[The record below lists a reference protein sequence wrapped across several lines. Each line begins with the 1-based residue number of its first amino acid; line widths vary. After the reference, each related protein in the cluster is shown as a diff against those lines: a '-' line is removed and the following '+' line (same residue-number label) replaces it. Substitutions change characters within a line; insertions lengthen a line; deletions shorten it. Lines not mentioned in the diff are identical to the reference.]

1 MESEETEERILGR
14 LRALI
19 LVIIALGVVAAIVGT
34 RTTRWF
40 VPMLYLPVALAYP
53 RPRWSQILV
62 WIMWSTTWAMLAL
75 ILAIDGRPK
84 LFTAPAHW
92 LMTIS
97 VGLLMVGLPLLR
109 WYLTSPRF
117 GASDI
122 PRARIHRRE

>member
-14 LRALI
+14 LRAMI
-19 LVIIALGVVAAIVGT
+19 LVIIGLGIAAAIVGT
-34 RTTRWF
+34 PATRWF
-40 VPMLYLPVALAYP
+40 VPMLYLPVAMVYP

-62 WIMWSTTWAMLAL
+62 WIMWSVTWGMLAL
-75 ILAIDGRPK
+75 ILAIGGRPA

-92 LMTIS
+92 LLTIS
-97 VGLLMVGLPLLR
+97 VGLLFAGLPLLR